1 MKKILITG
9 GFGMIGRRFIG
20 QLKKKGNKI
29 ISLRYFLSKL
39 QPIIKIKLPKNRYIK

>member
-9 GFGMIGRRFIG
+9 GFGMIGRRLVG

-29 ISLRYFLSKL
+29 LVLDNFLSKL
-39 QPIIKIKLPKNRYIK
+39 QPINKINY